1 MQTNL
6 PEQLLATSSGKTA
19 DNILRSCVHCGF
31 CTATCPTYLVTGNE
45 LDSPRGRIYLVK
57 EILEKGVASK
67 VTRTHLESCLSCQA
81 CETTC
86 PSDVHYHELL
96 NIGKNVL
103 ASTVSAPFW
112 EQVKRKTLL
121 AALGSKKFFS
131 FLVRLG
137 SVFHFILPASITRQ
151 LPLSKYVPTETT
163 ITETFQRKVVLLNG
177 CVQNSLSP
185 QTNEAATNILNALK
199 IEVIELTHESCC
211 GAMHYHSGEQVKGLV
226 RAKKLIDQIEVA
238 LSEGAE
244 AVISTASGCGNF
256 IKDFET
262 LFRDEDDYKLKV
274 EVIKSKVL
282 DISELLHQEDIS
294 KLNFT
299 GGEGVAFHNPC
310 TLQHGQKL
318 SGVVEELLSQAGFD
332 LNQIQDSHLC
342 CGSAGTYSLF
352 QPEMAKV
359 LRDKKLANLQAGHI
373 NNIATA
379 NIGCQCHLAS
389 GTKQKVRHWI
399 EYLAESLLVSKE
411 G

>member
-45 LDSPRGRIYLVK
+45 LDSPRGRIYRVK

-256 IKDFET
+256 IKNFET

-274 EVIKSKVL
+274 

-379 NIGCQCHLAS
+379 NIGGQCHLAS
-389 GTKQKVRHWI
+389 VTKQKVRHWI